1 MRKILLYICVIT
13 LFSCDVE
20 DVKDCLRSHSEKE
33 TYQQAIIAIEEVIV
47 RRDIQL
53 SVKQSTVNKLEII
66 TDQKSFENLNIDFNN
81 QSLELSL
88 SNVCPFGNS
97 KPLVEIVLHVTD
109 IRQIRNSSQYTIQS
123 LGQLNFP
130 FLRLISESFNDNEA
144 LNSGDFKMDIDVNN
158 FGIVSS
164 GISDF
169 YITGKTNKMSL
180 GIYDGSGA
188 FYGENLQAE
197 EADIFYR
204 SSRNSRLNVKQK
216 AVGEIRSTGSIYF
229 QQKPETFTIECFYT
243 GCWFVTD

>member
-1 MRKILLYICVIT
+1 MRNIFFYIFIIT
-13 LFSCDVE
+13 LFSCDIE
-20 DVKDCLRSHSEKE
+20 DAKDCLRSHSEKE
-33 TYQQAIIAIEEVIV
+33 TYEQTIIAIEEVIV

-53 SVKQSTVNKLEII
+53 SVKQSTENKLEII
-66 TDQKSFENLNIDFNN
+66 TDQKSFENLNIEFNN
-81 QSLELSL
+81 QTLELSL
-88 SNVCPFGNS
+88 DNVCPFGNS
-97 KPLVEIVLHVTD
+97 EPFAEIVLHVTD

-130 FLRLISESFNDNEA
+130 FLRLISESYNDNDA

-180 GIYDGSGA
+180 GFYDGSGA
-188 FYGENLQAE
+188 FYGENLQAQE
-197 EADIFYR
+197 VDIFYR
-204 SSRNSRLNVKQK
+204 SSRNSQLNVQQK

-229 QQKPETFTIECFYT
+229 QQTPNNLAIECFYT